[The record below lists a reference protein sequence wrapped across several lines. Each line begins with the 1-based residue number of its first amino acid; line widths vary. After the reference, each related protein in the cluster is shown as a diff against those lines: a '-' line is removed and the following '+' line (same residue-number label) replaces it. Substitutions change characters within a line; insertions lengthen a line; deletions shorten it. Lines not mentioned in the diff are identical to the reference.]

1 MALRATGGACLSDF
15 VTASS
20 PVRLLCDTRYRAS
33 GSRVWHS
40 PRRSYHLQFS
50 ASPQRWTPN
59 VACEA
64 PQRPSPTS
72 TGVPQCNPPTRSAA
86 QSEVQAS
93 MALSGVGGSSTDGTE
108 TVHGVQI
115 YQRPARRSIACPS
128 GCHPVVI
135 GSRCRTGHCCPR
147 TRSPLVAE
155 GSALRHNHWQ
165 DYMLRSYTV
174 TAVCDKTALTQCGLE
189 WQVHM
194 LGDALAPGRVCLKG
208 HHGGLAPSRP
218 SFAAQSRE
226 APSYT
231 YPFPRES

>member
-1 MALRATGGACLSDF
+1 MAVALRATGGACLSDF

-33 GSRVWHS
+33 GSREWHS

-93 MALSGVGGSSTDGTE
+93 MALSDVGGISTDGTE
-108 TVHGVQI
+108 TVQI
-115 YQRPARRSIACPS
+115 YQRPGRRSIACPT

-135 GSRCRTGHCCPR
+135 GSRCRTGHYCPQ
-147 TRSPLVAE
+147 TRSHLVAE

-194 LGDALAPGRVCLKG
+194 LGDALAQVCLK
-208 HHGGLAPSRP
+208 GGLAPSRR
-218 SFAAQSRE
+218 SRAAQNLERLLVTR
-226 APSYT
+226 T